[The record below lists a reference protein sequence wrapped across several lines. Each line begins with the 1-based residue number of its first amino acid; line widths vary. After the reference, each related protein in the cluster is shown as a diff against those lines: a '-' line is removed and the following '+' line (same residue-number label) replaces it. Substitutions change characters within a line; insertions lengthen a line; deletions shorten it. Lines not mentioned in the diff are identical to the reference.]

1 MTEFLD
7 NLFVFLVYMVPM
19 LLLFILG
26 GLWDLF
32 CQIDENLKRQK
43 RIMQMRQNKALKA
56 KLKKNLTF

>member
-1 MTEFLD
+1 
-7 NLFVFLVYMVPM
+7 MVPM